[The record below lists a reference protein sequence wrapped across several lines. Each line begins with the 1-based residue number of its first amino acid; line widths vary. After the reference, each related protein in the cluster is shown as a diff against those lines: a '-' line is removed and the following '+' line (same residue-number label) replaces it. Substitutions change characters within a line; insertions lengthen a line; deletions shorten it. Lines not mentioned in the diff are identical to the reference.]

1 MRSRRRRTPVSPGA
15 PRSPGLQVLDPAQH
29 VQVSGGVLLDHVLH
43 VVRPQGLLEPLLVQE
58 ELHDPKT
65 GEKQV
70 WFLGWDRSQFIRS
83 PSIHPSIHPP
93 AGLLRVRRERRKL

>member
-1 MRSRRRRTPVSPGA
+1 MRPSGRRGTPVSPGA

-43 VVRPQGLLEPLLVQE
+43 VVRPQGLLELLLVQE

-65 GEKQV
+65 EEKQV
-70 WFLGWDRSQFIRS
+70 WFLVQAKSAATGHNSSVHHWVSAHLS
-83 PSIHPSIHPP
+83 
-93 AGLLRVRRERRKL
+93 